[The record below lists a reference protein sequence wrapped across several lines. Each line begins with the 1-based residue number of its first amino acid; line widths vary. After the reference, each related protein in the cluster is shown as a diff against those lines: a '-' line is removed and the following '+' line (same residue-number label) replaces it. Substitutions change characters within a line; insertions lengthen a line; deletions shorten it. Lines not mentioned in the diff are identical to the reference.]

1 MDIADGRPG
10 VPLQPR
16 ITVLSAGQGVP
27 IQGAEVD
34 VWHCDA
40 LGYYSGH
47 LAHDPDTL
55 PTMNESGHVPYVQPM
70 MPGHLQKGL
79 TASFSMTVALS

>member
-1 MDIADGRPG
+1 MGIFKEPHHTEGRQRVDIADGRPG
-10 VPLQPR
+10 VPLQLR

-40 LGYYSGH
+40 LGY
-47 LAHDPDTL
+47 
-55 PTMNESGHVPYVQPM
+55 
-70 MPGHLQKGL
+70 
-79 TASFSMTVALS
+79 

>member
-1 MDIADGRPG
+1 MDTADGRPG

-47 LAHDPDTL
+47 LAHEPDRL
-55 PTMNESGHVPYVQPM
+55 PR
-70 MPGHLQKGL
+70 
-79 TASFSMTVALS
+79 